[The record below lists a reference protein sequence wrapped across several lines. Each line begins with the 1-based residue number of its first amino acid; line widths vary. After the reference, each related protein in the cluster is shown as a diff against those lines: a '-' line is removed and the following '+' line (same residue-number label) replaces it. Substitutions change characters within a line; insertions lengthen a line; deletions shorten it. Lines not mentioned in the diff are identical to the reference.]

1 MHEMKLSA
9 ILKRENNNL
18 DIFRILA
25 AIMVIYGHAYALLP
39 NGGQS
44 DFIGRMLGYDY
55 SGSLAVKIFF
65 FLSGLVVTNSL
76 ISKGN
81 AYEFIISRLFRIWP
95 ALIATILISA
105 AIIGPILSTKTIAQ
119 YFSDPLTS
127 SYITSNI
134 SLHTSYV
141 LPGVFELNKYP
152 NTINGSLWTI
162 PYEVYAYVIL
172 LSFFMIGIS
181 RSHALAIF
189 TFTIVA
195 AAPILKFDF
204 IYSLFPTNH
213 ETAMLG
219 PCFAYGSIMAI
230 LKDKININI
239 STATGSWALFF
250 ILKGSKVEMH
260 ALYSA
265 IFITIIY
272 LASTGALLKMK
283 PNHDISYGVY
293 LWGFPVQ
300 QILSMY
306 ISEYGILVNQI
317 TAIVISCILGYVSWI
332 LIEKRCMKVG
342 SLLVKKT
349 SNIKLKL
356 INRQTTDVEA

>member
-1 MHEMKLSA
+1 MKLSA

-18 DIFRILA
+18 DVFRILA

-39 NGGQS
+39 NNGQS
-44 DFIGRMLGYDY
+44 DFIGRMLEYDY

-81 AYEFIISRLFRIWP
+81 AYEFVISRLFRIWP
-95 ALIATILISA
+95 ALITTIIICTV
-105 AIIGPILSTKTIAQ
+105 IIGPILSTKTIEE
-119 YFSDPLTS
+119 YFSDPSTA
-127 SYITSNI
+127 SYITGNI
-134 SLHTSYV
+134 SLHTNYA
-141 LPGVFELNKYP
+141 LPGVFEFNKYP
-152 NTINGSLWTI
+152 NTVNGSLWTI
-162 PYEVYAYVIL
+162 PYEVYAYVTL
-172 LSFFMIGIS
+172 LSLFMIGIS

-189 TFTIVA
+189 TFVIIA

-204 IYSLFPTNH
+204 IYNVFPTNH
-213 ETAMLG
+213 ETLMLG

-230 LKDKININI
+230 LKENININI
-239 STATGSWALFF
+239 STAIGSWTLFF
-250 ILKGSKVEMH
+250 ILKGSKIEMY

-272 LASTGALLKMK
+272 LSSTAALLKIK

-300 QILSMY
+300 QILSIY
-306 ISEYGILVNQI
+306 ISEYGILANQI
-317 TAIVISCILGYVSWI
+317 IAIIISCILGYISWI
-332 LIEKRCMKVG
+332 LIEKKCIKIG
-342 SLLVKKT
+342 SLLFKKT
-349 SNIKLKL
+349 SNINFKL
-356 INRQTTDVEA
+356 INRQTTDIGA